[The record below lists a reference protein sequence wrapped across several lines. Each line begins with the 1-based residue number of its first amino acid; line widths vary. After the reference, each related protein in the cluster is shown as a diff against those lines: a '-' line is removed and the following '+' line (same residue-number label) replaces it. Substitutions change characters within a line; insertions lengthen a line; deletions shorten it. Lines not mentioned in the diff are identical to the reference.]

1 MDSVDRNVAA
11 ASRCVW
17 QWVRD
22 ALGMKRM
29 VVCDFLPLSSPNRSP
44 QTGLS
49 QQPRVGL
56 DWTVQGLAY
65 VGGDPVVESTR

>member
-1 MDSVDRNVAA
+1 
-11 ASRCVW
+11 
-17 QWVRD
+17 
-22 ALGMKRM
+22 MKRM